1 MKKSGKRKILF
12 YGTFVLCFGAIR
24 QLQYHDLS
32 SGPAVV
38 LAAVKGAALRQG
50 RSSKETSQQRAMIS
64 QCLALFLSLALQDRS
79 HCHTGQILDGLVS
92 QLRRRPFQS
101 SP

>member
-1 MKKSGKRKILF
+1 MAMEEKKDVSKWTVSLLKQFCGEYGLKKRGKRKILF
-12 YGTFVLCFGAIR
+12 YGTFVLCFGAGR

-50 RSSKETSQQRAMIS
+50 A
-64 QCLALFLSLALQDRS
+64 
-79 HCHTGQILDGLVS
+79 
-92 QLRRRPFQS
+92 RRRQAS
-101 SP
+101 SAP